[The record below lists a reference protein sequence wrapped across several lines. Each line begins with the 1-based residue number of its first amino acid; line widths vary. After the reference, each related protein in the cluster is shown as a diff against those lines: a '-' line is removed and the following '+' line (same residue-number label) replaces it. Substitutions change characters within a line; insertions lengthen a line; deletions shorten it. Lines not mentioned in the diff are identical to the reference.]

1 MLAMLA
7 LHRQL
12 PALACTKLRSK
23 AHMVAVTNV
32 LAKLLRY
39 GKRLTNALATHTH
52 TSPRTEPSRLNSVD
66 HCTLQFESAR
76 KAHHCDGH
84 APKVHRVGIKLQNHT
99 THEAERG

>member
-52 TSPRTEPSRLNSVD
+52 TSPRTEPSTQLITALCSLSLHARPTTATVMRL
-66 HCTLQFESAR
+66 
-76 KAHHCDGH
+76 
-84 APKVHRVGIKLQNHT
+84 HRVGIKLHT

>member
-52 TSPRTEPSRLNSVD
+52 TSPRTEPSTQLITALCSLSLHARPTTATVMRLKYTESGLNFRITPLTKQSV
-66 HCTLQFESAR
+66 
-76 KAHHCDGH
+76 
-84 APKVHRVGIKLQNHT
+84 VNI
-99 THEAERG
+99 

>member
-52 TSPRTEPSRLNSVD
+52 TSPRTEPSTQLITALCSLSLHARPTTATVMRL
-66 HCTLQFESAR
+66 
-76 KAHHCDGH
+76 
-84 APKVHRVGIKLQNHT
+84 HRVGIKLQNHT